1 MFYIIFRFSDAMAKI
16 YMDEILPRIL
26 ELSLNSKFR
35 RTRIAACE
43 ALHVFIVFIIG
54 KEAYAPDRGK
64 QMTKMY
70 EKVFPAMLK
79 LASDTDSVVIKVINK
94 KVFSFFLLLLW
105 FFFRLEQVFSKNF

>member
-1 MFYIIFRFSDAMAKI
+1 MAKI

-64 QMTKMY
+64 QMTKLY
-70 EKVFPAMLK
+70 EKVFPAILK
-79 LASDTDSVVIKVINK
+79 LASDTDSVVSNVVKEKAISIIIEN
-94 KVFSFFLLLLW
+94 FFC
-105 FFFRLEQVFSKNF
+105 RLEQVFLKNF

>member
-1 MFYIIFRFSDAMAKI
+1 MVFYIIFCFSDAMAKI

-79 LASDTDSVVIKVINK
+79 LASDTDSVVIKV
-94 KVFSFFLLLLW
+94 V
-105 FFFRLEQVFSKNF
+105 